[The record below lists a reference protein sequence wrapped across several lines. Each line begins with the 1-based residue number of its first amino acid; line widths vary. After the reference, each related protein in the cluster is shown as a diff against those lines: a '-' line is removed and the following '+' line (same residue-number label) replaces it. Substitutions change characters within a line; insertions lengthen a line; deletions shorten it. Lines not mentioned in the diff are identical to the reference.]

1 MNNTTN
7 ERKNPSREAC
17 EAIIKR
23 ILVTEVLTKG
33 KNQQF
38 KNASDFMSY
47 FQSLY
52 PASEALNKQVQ
63 RAIKNMNLPK
73 DENGFL
79 IINKTPTQLEEEKTL
94 SSFLTSS
101 QASINELEQC
111 EPLLLSCREED
122 AQYLLVLIK
131 RCLTLQG
138 KYETAYATS
147 NGVLFY
153 TKNKSQLI
161 TFLESLIQR

>member
-1 MNNTTN
+1 MDNIKN
-7 ERKNPSREAC
+7 ERKNPSRETC
-17 EAIIKR
+17 EGIIKR

-38 KNASDFMSY
+38 KNASDFMNY

-73 DENGFL
+73 DENGYL
-79 IINKTPTQLEEEKTL
+79 IINKTATQLEEEKAL
-94 SSFLTSS
+94 SAFMTDSM
-101 QASINELEQC
+101 AGVNELISC
-111 EPLLLSCREED
+111 EPLLLSCKPED
-122 AQYLLVLIK
+122 AEYMLVLIK

-138 KYETAYATS
+138 KYETAMATS

-153 TKNKSQLI
+153 TKNKSQLV
-161 TFLESLIQR
+161 TLLESLINN

>member
-1 MNNTTN
+1 MDNERN
-7 ERKNPSREAC
+7 ERKNPSRETC
-17 EAIIKR
+17 EGIIKR

-52 PASEALNKQVQ
+52 PASDALNKQVQ

-73 DENGFL
+73 DEHGYL
-79 IINKTPTQLEEEKTL
+79 IINKTSTQLEEEKTL
-94 SSFLTSS
+94 SAFMLNSQTSVT
-101 QASINELEQC
+101 ELNDC
-111 EPLLLSCREED
+111 EPLLLKCKPED

-138 KYETAYATS
+138 KYETAFATTD
-147 NGVLFY
+147 GVLFY
-153 TKNKSQLI
+153 TKNKSQLA
-161 TFLESLIQR
+161 TFLESLI

>member
-1 MNNTTN
+1 MDNTRN
-7 ERKNPSREAC
+7 DRKNPSRETC
-17 EAIIKR
+17 EGIIKR

-73 DENGFL
+73 RNL
-79 IINKTPTQLEEEKTL
+79 ML
-94 SSFLTSS
+94 
-101 QASINELEQC
+101 
-111 EPLLLSCREED
+111 
-122 AQYLLVLIK
+122 
-131 RCLTLQG
+131 
-138 KYETAYATS
+138 
-147 NGVLFY
+147 
-153 TKNKSQLI
+153 
-161 TFLESLIQR
+161 

>member
-1 MNNTTN
+1 MENTRN
-7 ERKNPSREAC
+7 ERKNPSRETC
-17 EAIIKR
+17 EGIIKR

-52 PASEALNKQVQ
+52 PASDALNKQVQ

-73 DENGFL
+73 DEHGYL
-79 IINKTPTQLEEEKTL
+79 IINKTSTQLEEEKTL
-94 SSFLTSS
+94 SAFMLSS
-101 QASINELEQC
+101 QACVTELNDC
-111 EPLLLSCREED
+111 EPLLLKCKPED

-131 RCLTLQG
+131 KCLTLQG
-138 KYETAYATS
+138 KYETAFTTTD
-147 NGVLFY
+147 GVLFY
-153 TKNKSQLI
+153 TKNKSQLA
-161 TFLESLIQR
+161 TFLESLL